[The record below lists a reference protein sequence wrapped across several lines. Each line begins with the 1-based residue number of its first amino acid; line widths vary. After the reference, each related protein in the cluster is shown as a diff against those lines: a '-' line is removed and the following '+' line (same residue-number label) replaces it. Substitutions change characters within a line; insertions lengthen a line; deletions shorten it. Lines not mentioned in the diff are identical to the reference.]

1 VPYFCGLTE
10 NALPY
15 SRAKKLGAALQAFS
29 SLKGFFYFVS
39 SDTGR
44 GKGEEG

>member
-10 NALPY
+10 NVPPY
-15 SRAKKLGAALQAFS
+15 SRAKKLGAALQTFS